1 MNFTH
6 NSTGAPGRFLF
17 RAAGATGFCLRIL
30 SPEGRCDPETT
41 PGSRPPWGG
50 NAIIWRIRSE
60 EEDQWSP
67 ARNPYAIAVLTASG
81 RHFLDDVGVRLPG
94 GRRPLIRY
102 CIDWTETRHRLA
114 GQLGR
119 ALRDHVLQAGW
130 IEQRP
135 ASRALRITPAGAA
148 GIEESFGLRVEA
160 G

>member
-1 MNFTH
+1 L
-6 NSTGAPGRFLF
+6 SRKDGCEPGDNARL
-17 RAAGATGFCLRIL
+17 T
-30 SPEGRCDPETT
+30 
-41 PGSRPPWGG
+41 PPWGG
-50 NAIIWRIRSE
+50 NAIIWRMRSE

-81 RHFLDDVGVRLPG
+81 RHFLDDVGVCLPG

-119 ALRDHVLQAGW
+119 ALRDHVLQARW